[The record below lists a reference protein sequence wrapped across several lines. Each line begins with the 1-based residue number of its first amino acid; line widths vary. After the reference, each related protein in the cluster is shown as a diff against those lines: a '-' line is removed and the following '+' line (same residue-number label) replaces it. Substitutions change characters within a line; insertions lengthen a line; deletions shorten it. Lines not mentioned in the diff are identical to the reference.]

1 LNILDSSTKKQIEL
15 KLRNNIAQDIRYKFL
30 PLCDCE
36 EHDKVGISKL
46 IKEILEVVENGI

>member
-1 LNILDSSTKKQIEL
+1 METLDSYTKKQHEL

-36 EHDKVGISKL
+36 EHDKIGISKL
-46 IKEILEVVENGI
+46 IKEIVEVIENGI